1 MKNNHNRRLFLRQI
15 SIAALSGAGAVS
27 LPVSSLARQIR
38 SHAADPEKGHIF
50 LTAPYLQAPGPNS
63 VTIMWITNYLCNS
76 WVEYGETEQ
85 LGLKAHQSAHGL
97 VNSYNRINS
106 IKLDGLKPGTTYHY
120 RVCSRLFTDFEP
132 YKIVYGD
139 TISSSVFHFKT
150 QGVADQQVSWLILND
165 IHDHPESF
173 GELIKL
179 NGAKPYDFVFLNG
192 DMFDYQ
198 EDEQQFID
206 HLLRPCSLFSSNV
219 PFMLVR
225 GNHETRGKF
234 ARNIYPYYTNYN
246 NGQYFTFERGPVFGI
261 VLDTGEDK
269 EDTHPE
275 YGGICDFDAYRI
287 EQAGWLKAQ
296 MKTRAFRKAK
306 FRVVMMHIPPYHS
319 DGRYG
324 SEHCRSVFGPLFN
337 KYKID
342 LLICG
347 HTHVYGVHHPDPPNY
362 NYPIIIG
369 GGPARGKRTLIQ
381 INVKDDT
388 LNLVMLRDDGQE
400 VGKYT
405 LHSKV

>member
-1 MKNNHNRRLFLRQI
+1 MKNNNRRRFLRQI
-15 SIAALSGAGAVS
+15 SLAAFSGAGVMT
-27 LPVSSLARQIR
+27 LPVNSFAGQTRR
-38 SHAADPEKGHIF
+38 SRMDPEKGHVF
-50 LTAPYLQAPGPNS
+50 LTAPYLQAPEPDS
-63 VTIMWITNYLCNS
+63 MTIMWITNCLCNS

-85 LGLKAHQSAHGL
+85 LGLKAHQSANGL
-97 VNSYNRINS
+97 VNAYNRVNS
-106 IKLDGLKPGTTYHY
+106 IKLNGLKPGTTYYY
-120 RVCSRLFTDFEP
+120 RVCSQLFTDFQP

-139 TISSSVFHFKT
+139 TIRSSVFNLKT
-150 QGVADQQVSWLILND
+150 QGIADKELSWLILND

-179 NGAKPYDFVFLNG
+179 NGSQPYDFVFLNG
-192 DMFDYQ
+192 DMFNYQ
-198 EDEQQFID
+198 EDEKQFIEN
-206 HLLRPCSLFSSNV
+206 LLHPCSLFSSNV

-225 GNHETRGKF
+225 GNHETRGRF
-234 ARNIYPYYTNYN
+234 ARDIYPYYTNYN
-246 NGQYFTFERGPVFGI
+246 NSQYFTFERGPVFSI

-287 EQAGWLKAQ
+287 EQARWLEAQ
-296 MKTRAFRKAK
+296 MKTGAYKKAK
-306 FRVVMMHIPPYHS
+306 FRVVMMHIPHYHS

-347 HTHVYGVHHPDPPNY
+347 HTHVYGVYPPDTPNH

-369 GGPARGKRTLIQ
+369 GGPAKGKRTLIK

-388 LNLVMLRDDGQE
+388 LNLQMLRDDGQE

-405 LHSKV
+405 LRSTV